1 MSGNLQVSMLL
12 KAVDQASSVLK
23 QVSQNANA
31 LAERAARFSKD
42 GQNQTQ
48 RAYRETAQVFNR
60 GVADQSRSASTLAE
74 RAARSAKDGQTQT
87 QRAYRETAQV
97 FNRGVSD
104 QARQSERAA
113 QSREQASVRAENAI
127 QREITQ
133 TEAAYRRVSRAAT
146 SSATAQQRAFAGVST
161 QARRTTTD
169 LQAMKRQQEQIVRQ
183 TRQSTGGGGMGNT
196 AMAVGGGVIAGGYA
210 ASRPIGETMSYDRR
224 LAMMSNTAYSDKN
237 LAGRQAGMKELD
249 TAIVHSVR
257 TGGGTRED
265 AAETLDGLLASG
277 AISQK
282 SAMNLLPTLQKFSTA
297 TGADPKALGD
307 IAIRG
312 MQTFGI
318 KESEL
323 PKALDMAIMAG
334 QKGGFELKD
343 MAKWLPQQMAAGKQA
358 GLSGMGGF
366 AKLLAANQASVITA
380 GSKDEA
386 GNNLVNLLAKINSN
400 DTKADLKKLHIDL
413 PGTLAKARSEGTD
426 GLDAFVGIVDHVV
439 GKDKRFAELKK
450 QAASAPTKSVEKQ
463 DAMNGMADILQG
475 SAIGK
480 VIQDRQAL
488 MALVALMNNRDYVKG
503 IEKQL
508 PNAAGTGEANFQ
520 TIAATDDFKVKQAA
534 NENAIAKQKAL
545 GGVNGVVGDGA
556 DWWTRFARDNPLFAT
571 ATSGS
576 IETGKVAA
584 SAGGV
589 TGTLLLLQRFLGA
602 SGKVAAT
609 EAAPSV
615 FSRVA
620 AAAAPA
626 VGPFAAGVAPL
637 GVMAGVTAWAQ
648 KEDKSTETNFLVGL
662 SKWLDGF
669 IGKQAEFDSRREAQL
684 QSLLTTP
691 IKVVV
696 EVKDGNI
703 VAQMNQWQ
711 VIKEKRF

>member
-31 LAERAARFSKD
+31 LAERAARTAKD

-48 RAYRETAQVFNR
+48 RAYRETSQVFNR
-60 GVADQSRSASTLAE
+60 SVTDQTRLAE
-74 RAARSAKDGQTQT
+74 RAAQT
-87 QRAYRETAQV
+87 
-97 FNRGVSD
+97 
-104 QARQSERAA
+104 
-113 QSREQASVRAENAI
+113 REQSSTRAENAI
-127 QREITQ
+127 QREVAQ
-133 TEAAYRRVSRAAT
+133 TEAAYRRVNQASTA
-146 SSATAQQRAFAGVST
+146 SATAQQRAFAGVSA
-161 QARRTTTD
+161 QARRTMTD
-169 LQAMKRQQEQIVRQ
+169 LQTMARQQEQIARHSGQ
-183 TRQSTGGGGMGNT
+183 GGGRLNT
-196 AMAVGGGVIAGGYA
+196 AMAVGAGAIAGAYA
-210 ASRPIGETMSYDRR
+210 AARPIGETMSYDRR
-224 LAMMSNTAYSDKN
+224 LAMMSNTAYSDQN
-237 LAGRQAGMKELD
+237 LAGRQAGMKQLD
-249 TAIVHSVR
+249 TAIVNAVR
-257 TGGGTRED
+257 IGGGTRED

-386 GNNLVNLLAKINSN
+386 GNNLVNLLAKINSD
-400 DTKADLKKLHIDL
+400 DTKTDLKKLHIDL

-450 QAASAPTKSVEKQ
+450 QAANAPVKSAEKQ

-576 IETGKVAA
+576 VEAGKVGAA
-584 SAGGV
+584 AGGGAGAV
-589 TGTLLLLQRFLGA
+589 MLLQRMLGMGGTTTA
-602 SGKVAAT
+602 GTTSSTLAARATSALPGMGSVAMGA
-609 EAAPSV
+609 
-615 FSRVA
+615 
-620 AAAAPA
+620 
-626 VGPFAAGVAPL
+626 APL
-637 GVMAGVTAWAQ
+637 GVMAGVTQWAQ
-648 KEDKSTETNFLVGL
+648 KEDKTTETNALVGL

-669 IGKQAEFDSRREAQL
+669 IGKQAEFDARREAQL
-684 QSLLTTP
+684 QSLLSTP

-703 VAQMNQWQ
+703 VAQLNQWQ
-711 VIKEKRF
+711 VTQAGRR